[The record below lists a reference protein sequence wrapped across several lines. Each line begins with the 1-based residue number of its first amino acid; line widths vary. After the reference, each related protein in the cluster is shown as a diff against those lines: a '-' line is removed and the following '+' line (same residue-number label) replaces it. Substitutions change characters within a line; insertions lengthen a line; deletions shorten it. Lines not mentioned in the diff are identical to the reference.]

1 MTSLREITDNSALVV
16 AHPDDEILWFSSVVK
31 NVDRIVF
38 CFSEIKDKPASS
50 AGRRGALYDFLYKD
64 VLMLDMKEADVFDM
78 ADWKYPHP
86 SLDGLEFRHTKRAS
100 SREAAYAQ
108 NYSELCERLRQVL
121 KGYRNVIT
129 HNPWGEYGHEEHVQ
143 VYRAVKSVQAQLGF
157 DVWVSNYCS
166 NRSFRLMESYVS
178 GFRSDYVTVPVDKE
192 FAAEVR
198 DLYKRHDCWTWYAD
212 FEWFNEESFIRD
224 DGLVYSATGRG
235 HLFPLNVIRMDL
247 SSNAQ
252 VQPRR
257 RLRLLRL
264 VARLLRLPE
273 PGHET

>member
-1 MTSLREITDNSALVV
+1 MNIREITDNSALVV
-16 AHPDDEILWFSSVVK
+16 AHPDDEILWFSSIVK

-38 CFSEIKDKPASS
+38 CFSEVNGNSALSEGRKCVLRDFPHKQVSTLDIKE
-50 AGRRGALYDFLYKD
+50 G
-64 VLMLDMKEADVFDM
+64 DVFNL
-78 ADWKYPHP
+78 AEWKHPQP
-86 SLDGLEFRHTKRAS
+86 SLDGLEFRCTERAS
-100 SREAAYAQ
+100 SRKAVYAQ

-143 VYRAVKSVQAQLGF
+143 VYRAVKDAQAQLGF

-198 DLYKRHDCWTWYAD
+198 DLYQRHGCWTWYAD

-224 DGLVYSATGRG
+224 KGLEYSATGRG
-235 HLFPLNVIRMDL
+235 HLFPLNLIRVDF
-247 SSNAQ
+247 SGNAQ
-252 VQPRR
+252 ARPGR

-264 VARLLRLPE
+264 AARLLRLPE
-273 PGHET
+273 PEA

>member
-1 MTSLREITDNSALVV
+1 MTTHREITDNSVLVV

-38 CFSEIKDKPASS
+38 CFSETDNDPAHSEGRKFALRDYPHKQISTLNIKE
-50 AGRRGALYDFLYKD
+50 GNTFNL
-64 VLMLDMKEADVFDM
+64 
-78 ADWKYPHP
+78 ADWKQPRP
-86 SLDGLEFRHTKRAS
+86 TAEGLEFRNIGHAS
-100 SREAAYAQ
+100 SRKEIYTR
-108 NYSELCERLRQVL
+108 NFSELCERLREIL

-166 NRSFRLMESYVS
+166 NRSFRLMESYIS
-178 GFRSDYVTVPVDKE
+178 GFRSDYVTLPVDKE
-192 FAAEVR
+192 FAAKVR
-198 DLYKRHDCWTWYAD
+198 DLYQRHDCWTWYAD
-212 FEWFNEESFIRD
+212 FEWFNEESFIHD
-224 DGLVYSATGRG
+224 DELKYSATGRG
-235 HLFPLNVIRMDL
+235 HIFPLNVIRMDL
-247 SSNAQ
+247 AGDAQ

-257 RLRLLRL
+257 RLRLLQL

-273 PGHET
+273 PAHET

>member
-1 MTSLREITDNSALVV
+1 MTTHREITDNSVLVV

-38 CFSEIKDKPASS
+38 CFSETDNNSAHSEGRKFVLRDYPHKQISALHIKE
-50 AGRRGALYDFLYKD
+50 GNTFNL
-64 VLMLDMKEADVFDM
+64 
-78 ADWKYPHP
+78 ADWKRPRP
-86 SLDGLEFRHTKRAS
+86 TREGLEFRNMGYAS
-100 SREAAYAQ
+100 SRKAIYKQ
-108 NYSELCERLRQVL
+108 NFSELCERLREIL

-166 NRSFRLMESYVS
+166 NRSFRLMESYIS

-212 FEWFNEESFIRD
+212 YEWFNEESFIRD

-247 SSNAQ
+247 SSNVR
-252 VQPRR
+252 VQPGR

-273 PGHET
+273 PGHEV